1 MSERRS
7 LADGRYVL
15 ESEPVGSGGMGTV
28 WRGYDQ
34 KLRRTVAVKELHLP
48 AAGLSA
54 EEQAR
59 LRARAMRE
67 ARAIAR
73 LEHPGIVGV
82 YDVLEEDGR
91 PWIVMRFIAGRSLDQ
106 EVRTNG
112 PLDPRRAAEIG
123 SQVLDALSAAH
134 DEGVLHLDVKPQN
147 VLLDGKGRAVL
158 TDFGIALVADATAT
172 VTASLVG
179 TVGYI
184 APERLDGSQP
194 GPAADLWSL
203 GATLYFAVEGRPAYA
218 ADNVAA
224 ALVSAL
230 TRAPEPMTR
239 AGALAPTIAGL
250 LEREARVRL
259 DAADAG
265 TRLRAVA
272 TATQVLPPDG
282 RARTKALPAEVLDP
296 PSGAVWK
303 RRTAVAAGAAGVA
316 LLLAVVVVVLPSLI
330 SQDHGNAGRQQGTT
344 GSPAAT
350 RTTPSVTPSPMPT
363 VSPSPTAAVRYTV
376 LPGICTKVV
385 TRARKI
391 IPKMDGGEEDTP
403 VEKFDDLVESRGC
416 RWSTKGYWYKHPW
429 AADVVV
435 KLFRFSTDSSAS
447 AAFEEERTDF
457 YKNAMRLDDYAD
469 ELCLSN
475 PSGKDYG
482 YAHAMFRED
491 NLLVE
496 VSYEMLTKGS
506 PAPAVARPRGRDL
519 TKYVYRLV
527 KSAT

>member
-34 KLRRTVAVKELHLP
+34 KLHRMVAVKELHLP
-48 AAGLSA
+48 AVGLSA

-91 PWIVMRFIAGRSLDQ
+91 PWIVMRFIAGCSLDQ
-106 EVRTNG
+106 EVKTNG
-112 PLDPRRAAEIG
+112 PLDPRWAAEIG

-147 VLLDGKGRAVL
+147 VLLDDNGRAVL

-172 VTASLVG
+172 VTTSLVG

-239 AGALAPTIAGL
+239 AGALAPTISGL
-250 LEREARVRL
+250 LERDASVRL

-265 TRLRAVA
+265 TQLRAVA
-272 TATQVLPPDG
+272 TATQILPPDG

-303 RRTAVAAGAAGVA
+303 RRNAVAAVVA
-316 LLLAVVVVVLPSLI
+316 LLLAVVVIALSSLI
-330 SQDHGNAGRQQGTT
+330 SQDRGNAGRQRGAT

-350 RTTPSVTPSPMPT
+350 HTTPSVTSSPTPT
-363 VSPSPTAAVRYTV
+363 VSPSPTAAARYTAI
-376 LPGICTKVV
+376 PDICTKVV

-391 IPKMDGGEEDTP
+391 IPKMDGGKEDTP
-403 VEKFDDLVESRGC
+403 VDKFDDLVESREC
-416 RWSTKGYWYKHPW
+416 RWSTDGYWYKHPW
-429 AADVVV
+429 AADVTV
-435 KLFRFSTDSSAS
+435 KLFLFSTDSSAS

-457 YKNAMRLDDYAD
+457 FKNAMRLDDFAD

-475 PSGKDYG
+475 PTGNDYG
-482 YAHAMFRED
+482 YAHVMFRKD
-491 NLLVE
+491 NLLVQ
-496 VSYEMLTKGS
+496 VFYEMLTKGS

-519 TKYVYRLV
+519 AKYVYRLV